1 MAHFNKEK
9 ALETI
14 KSGDMDDIQALLD
27 DLEERL
33 NTKKYGLIWEHGG
46 DDEDSAFEPE
56 YVVLDYQHKLPY
68 PKLREDLSTNPDKAN
83 GNMLLEGDNYIWL
96 KILEQTHAGKIDII
110 YIDPPYGTG
119 KKDFKYNDVFVDP
132 EDTFRHSKWL
142 DFMSKR
148 LEIAK
153 RLLSDDGVMF
163 LSIGDDSQAELKL
176 LCNEIFGEKNFIEEY
191 IWESTFK
198 PDNSS
203 PILRRNAEFILCFA
217 KDKANIKGF
226 KGILAQTSGM
236 PSLTK
241 AKETVKTISF
251 PANSVHTTLP
261 DGIYSKGVKGNG
273 DPLDWE
279 LVEDAEAR
287 DGIFITPV
295 IVRGHSYW
303 ATQKKILNELAD
315 GTEIWIKS
323 NNFIPY
329 YKKAKDAYV
338 RPTKI
343 LPRDLVRDYG
353 EANAAMKKI
362 FLSRP
367 FTNPK
372 PTPLLRFL
380 LEFTD
385 KKDAKVLDFFAGSGT
400 TAQAI
405 EELNKTDGG
414 HRQWVLITNNEDQDE
429 DDGDP
434 ETGICRDI
442 TKPRID
448 TVITGIR
455 PDGSQYGEGT
465 DSGYQYFQYDF
476 MPRYESREAN
486 QRAFF
491 TPTKNVDAIVRMT
504 YGVILKELDR
514 DRMAMTYE
522 SDMKQLIVFIKNVD
536 ENLMNEFF
544 DDEHEH
550 IVLANDI
557 VDVDGVESKTIHSLV
572 PSYEFF
578 L

>member
-251 PANSVHTTLP
+251 HANSVHTTLP